1 MSLKAAL
8 LVTLGLASGCSLF
21 APKGPSDVARGE
33 YYAAGKPEFDS
44 FFIVLHDKQVEL
56 LAAPQELSNARQN
69 LTLAL
74 GLTADASDESLKE
87 RLSQELKKL
96 AGQGLRLRLDV
107 PAPTPALDA
116 STTLYASETSINTP
130 LRAALPQEGTRL
142 VRSRNRM
149 LQSKLELEKLNVTG
163 ITLEGSVDQAFR
175 VEGPWKRDEVRRNL
189 ADGQKVITLM
199 QARAQEVA
207 DLDQKLLSLL
217 TEVVS
222 TDPSLGK
229 APIYVPPPPADDGA
243 KPGRR
248 APATK
253 TTPAATRS
261 NSANSASA
269 TPAGAKPAPT
279 TKPTPLPKRGDD
291 DGAPAPKP
299 TQGNAP
305 AEIEP

>member
-1 MSLKAAL
+1 LKAAL

-56 LAAPQELSNARQN
+56 LAAPQEPSNARQN

-96 AGQGLRLRLDV
+96 AAQGLRMRLDV

-149 LQSKLELEKLNVTG
+149 LKSKLELEKLNVTG

-189 ADGQKVITLM
+189 TDGQKVITIM

-222 TDPSLGK
+222 TDPTLGK
-229 APIYVPPPPADDGA
+229 APTYAPPPPADDRA
-243 KPGRR
+243 KAGRR
-248 APATK
+248 AAAAK
-253 TTPAATRS
+253 TTPAAKP
-261 NSANSASA
+261 NSGSA
-269 TPAGAKPAPT
+269 TPVSAKPAPSPA
-279 TKPTPLPKRGDD
+279 TKPAPKRGDD
-291 DGAPAPKP
+291 DAAPAPKP